1 MSKPS
6 LSKSL
11 SDTRAIAEDFLDSLK
26 TAEHATV
33 VTLSGDLGAGKTAFT
48 KELGNLLGIPHDQI
62 TSPTFVIM
70 KIFNIRHSPFE
81 HLIHIDAYRLEDE
94 QELVSLGW
102 NEIVQDPKNLILV
115 EWPEMVKGLIP
126 KDAQKLS
133 LKFVDETTREITI
146 L

>member
-1 MSKPS
+1 MN
-6 LSKSL
+6 
-11 SDTRAIAEDFLDSLK
+11 SLK
-26 TAEHATV
+26 PIEGATV

-48 KELGNLLGIPHDQI
+48 KEFGNLLGIPHDQI

-70 KIFNIRHSPFE
+70 KIFEIHNSKFE
-81 HLIHIDAYRLEDE
+81 HLIHIDAYRLENE

-102 NEIVQDPKNLILV
+102 KDIIEDPKNLILI

-126 KDAQKLS
+126 EGAHKLS
-133 LKFVDETTREITI
+133 LKFVDETTREITF

>member
-33 VTLSGDLGAGKTAFT
+33 VALSGDLGAGKTAFT

-70 KIFNIRHSPFE
+70 KIFNIRHSLFE

-102 NEIVQDPKNLILV
+102 NEIIEDPKNLILV

-126 KDAQKLS
+126 KDARKLS
-133 LKFVDETTREITI
+133 LKFVDESTREITTH
-146 L
+146 

>member
-33 VTLSGDLGAGKTAFT
+33 VALSGDLGAGKTAFT

-70 KIFNIRHSPFE
+70 KIFNIHHSLFE

-102 NEIVQDPKNLILV
+102 NEIIEDPKNLILI

-126 KDAQKLS
+126 KDARKLS
-133 LKFVDETTREITI
+133 LKFVDESTREIRVE
-146 L
+146 

>member
-70 KIFNIRHSPFE
+70 KIFNIRHSLFE

>member
-1 MSKPS
+1 MKKPS

-11 SDTRAIAEDFLDSLK
+11 SDTRAIAKTFLASLK
-26 TAEHATV
+26 PSEHATV
-33 VTLSGDLGAGKTAFT
+33 VALSGDLGAGKTAFT

-70 KIFNIRHSPFE
+70 KILNIRHSAFE

-102 NEIVQDPKNLILV
+102 NEIAQDPKNLILI

-126 KDAQKLS
+126 KDARKLS
-133 LKFVDETTREITI
+133 LKFIDESTREITI